1 MLMAATVAGVA
12 TAGVAASLVGAVS
25 SGAPAEVDMVGA
37 VCGGGEIAE
46 CSESRRGHQCS
57 VATNTIIKTESDN
70 SFSDSTTDIKI
81 TYIRVTTWSRSHVG
95 KNVPESHV
103 VTEKYDIT

>member
-1 MLMAATVAGVA
+1 M
-12 TAGVAASLVGAVS
+12 SLNHPELLHKHPALLVS
-25 SGAPAEVDMVGA
+25 P
-37 VCGGGEIAE
+37 CG
-46 CSESRRGHQCS
+46 